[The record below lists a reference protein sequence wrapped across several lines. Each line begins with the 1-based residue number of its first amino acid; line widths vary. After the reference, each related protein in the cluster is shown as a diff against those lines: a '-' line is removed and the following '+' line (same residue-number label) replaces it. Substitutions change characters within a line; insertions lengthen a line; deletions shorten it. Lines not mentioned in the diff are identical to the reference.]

1 MKMDQMKTTHF
12 DKKSLVAPIIIVI
25 LLAVAIGLII
35 FYITNP
41 LFNEPQEGPYVQ
53 ELQLTDNNVRI
64 LYNYVSYSADGNRND
79 VFVMNSSVTKENMP
93 SKDKLYYALQF
104 ASPEDFVST
113 GKKDDDNNQIFNI
126 SDNKVDSYMKRFFG
140 NSVTYSK
147 VKKMDYTLNFSEDH
161 KYIGTL
167 TYSYDNKGYD
177 TILNKIDEEDDEEE
191 YVKPF
196 YGKLVKASLF
206 EDQTMELQE
215 KVIYTKVL
223 EDDDLYTIKVY
234 GDLHYHNLIETRNN
248 LTKSQL
254 KNSVFNMNEYM
265 NEASTVTYTFK
276 TENDK
281 YYFYGSNLTNK

>member
-12 DKKSLVAPIIIVI
+12 DKKSLIAPIIIVV
-25 LLAVAIGLII
+25 LLALAIGLII

-41 LFNEPQEGPYVQ
+41 LFNEPQEGPFVQ
-53 ELQLTDNNVRI
+53 ELQLSDNNVRI
-64 LYNYVSYSADGNRND
+64 LYNYVSYSVDGSRND

-113 GKKDDDNNQIFNI
+113 GKRDDDNNQIFNI
-126 SDNKVDSYMKRFFG
+126 SDNKVDAYMKRFFG
-140 NSVTYSK
+140 NNVTYSK
-147 VKKMDYTLNFSEDH
+147 VKKMDYTLNFSDEH
-161 KYIGTL
+161 KYVGTL

-177 TILNKIDEEDDEEE
+177 IILNKIDEEDDEKE
-191 YVKPF
+191 YVQPF

-248 LTKSQL
+248 LTESQL
-254 KNSVFNMNEYM
+254 KNSVFNMNEYV

-276 TENDK
+276 TEDEK
-281 YYFYGSNLTNK
+281 YYFYSSNLTNK

>member
-12 DKKSLVAPIIIVI
+12 DKKSLIAPIIIVV
-25 LLAVAIGLII
+25 LLALAIGLII

-41 LFNEPQEGPYVQ
+41 LFNKPQEGPFVQ
-53 ELQLTDNNVRI
+53 ELQLSDNNVRI
-64 LYNYVSYSADGNRND
+64 LYNYVSYSVDGSRND

-113 GKKDDDNNQIFNI
+113 GKRDDENNQIFNI
-126 SDNKVDSYMKRFFG
+126 SDNKVDAYMKRFFG
-140 NSVTYSK
+140 NNVTYSK
-147 VKKMDYTLNFSEDH
+147 VKKMDYTLNFSDEY
-161 KYIGTL
+161 KYVGTL

-177 TILNKIDEEDDEEE
+177 TILNKIDEEDDEKV
-191 YVKPF
+191 YVQPF

-248 LTKSQL
+248 LTESQL
-254 KNSVFNMNEYM
+254 KNSVFNMNEYV

-276 TENDK
+276 TEDEK
-281 YYFYGSNLTNK
+281 YYFYSSNLTNK

>member
-12 DKKSLVAPIIIVI
+12 DKKSLIAPIIIVV
-25 LLAVAIGLII
+25 LLALAIGLII

-41 LFNEPQEGPYVQ
+41 LFNEPQEGTFVQ
-53 ELQLTDNNVRI
+53 ELQLSDNNVRI
-64 LYNYVSYSADGNRND
+64 LYNYVSYSVDGSRND

-113 GKKDDDNNQIFNI
+113 GKRDDDNNQIFNI
-126 SDNKVDSYMKRFFG
+126 SDNKVDAYMKRFFG
-140 NSVTYSK
+140 NNVTYSK
-147 VKKMDYTLNFSEDH
+147 VKKMDYTLNFSDEH
-161 KYIGTL
+161 KYVGTL

-177 TILNKIDEEDDEEE
+177 TILNKIDEEDDEKV
-191 YVKPF
+191 YVQPF

-248 LTKSQL
+248 LTESQL
-254 KNSVFNMNEYM
+254 KNSVFNMNEYV

-276 TENDK
+276 TEDEK
-281 YYFYGSNLTNK
+281 YYFYSSNLTNK

>member
-12 DKKSLVAPIIIVI
+12 DKKSLIAPIIIVI

-41 LFNEPQEGPYVQ
+41 LFNEPIEGPYVQ

-64 LYNYVSYSADGNRND
+64 LYNYVSYSVDGNRND

-126 SDNKVDSYMKRFFG
+126 SDNKVDAYMKRFFG
-140 NSVTYSK
+140 NNVTYSK

-161 KYIGTL
+161 KYVGTL

-177 TILNKIDEEDDEEE
+177 TILHKIDEEDEKE
-191 YVKPF
+191 YIKPF

-223 EDDDLYTIKVY
+223 EDNDLYTIKVY

-248 LTKSQL
+248 LTESQL
-254 KNSVFNMNEYM
+254 KNSVFNMNEYA

-276 TENDK
+276 TEEDK
-281 YYFYGSNLTNK
+281 YYFYASNLTNK

>member
-12 DKKSLVAPIIIVI
+12 DKKSLIAPIIIVV
-25 LLAVAIGLII
+25 LLALAIGLII

-41 LFNEPQEGPYVQ
+41 LFNEPQEGPFVQ
-53 ELQLTDNNVRI
+53 ELQLSDNNVRI
-64 LYNYVSYSADGNRND
+64 LYNYVSYSVDGSRND

-113 GKKDDDNNQIFNI
+113 GKRDDDNNQIFNI
-126 SDNKVDSYMKRFFG
+126 SDNKVDAYMKRFFG
-140 NSVTYSK
+140 NNVTYSK
-147 VKKMDYTLNFSEDH
+147 VKKMDYTLNFSDEH
-161 KYIGTL
+161 KYVGTL

-177 TILNKIDEEDDEEE
+177 TILNKIDEEDDEKV
-191 YVKPF
+191 YVQPF

-248 LTKSQL
+248 LTESQL
-254 KNSVFNMNEYM
+254 KNSVFNINEYV

-276 TENDK
+276 TEDEK
-281 YYFYGSNLTNK
+281 YYFYSSNLTNK

>member
-12 DKKSLVAPIIIVI
+12 DKKSLIAPIIIVI
-25 LLAVAIGLII
+25 LLAVAVGLII

-41 LFNEPQEGPYVQ
+41 LFNEPQEGPFVQ

-64 LYNYVSYSADGNRND
+64 LYNYVSYSIDGSRND

-113 GKKDDDNNQIFNI
+113 GKRDDDNNQIFNI
-126 SDNKVDSYMKRFFG
+126 SDNKVDAYMKRFFG
-140 NSVTYSK
+140 NNVTYSK

-161 KYIGTL
+161 KYVGTL

-177 TILNKIDEEDDEEE
+177 TILNKIEEDEDEKE
-191 YVKPF
+191 YVQPF

-215 KVIYTKVL
+215 KVIYTKVI
-223 EDDDLYTIKVY
+223 EKDDLYTIKVY

-248 LTKSQL
+248 LTESQL
-254 KNSVFNMNEYM
+254 KNSVFNMNEYI

-276 TENDK
+276 TEDEK
-281 YYFYGSNLTNK
+281 YYFYSSNLTNK

>member
-64 LYNYVSYSADGNRND
+64 LYNYVSYSVDGNRND

-113 GKKDDDNNQIFNI
+113 GKRDDDNNQIFNI

-147 VKKMDYTLNFSEDH
+147 VKKMDYTLNFSEEH

-177 TILNKIDEEDDEEE
+177 TILNKIDEEDYEE

>member
-113 GKKDDDNNQIFNI
+113 GKRDDDNNQIFNI

>member
-64 LYNYVSYSADGNRND
+64 LYNYVSYSVDGNRND

-113 GKKDDDNNQIFNI
+113 GKRDDDNNQIFNI

-147 VKKMDYTLNFSEDH
+147 VKKMDYTLNFSEEH

-177 TILNKIDEEDDEEE
+177 TILNKIDEEEDEEE

>member
-12 DKKSLVAPIIIVI
+12 DKKSLIAPIIIVI
-25 LLAVAIGLII
+25 LLAISIGLII

-41 LFNEPQEGPYVQ
+41 IFNKPQEGPFVQ

-64 LYNYVSYSADGNRND
+64 LYDYVSYSVDGNRND
-79 VFVMNSSVTKENMP
+79 VFVMNSSVTKDNMP

-113 GKKDDDNNQIFNI
+113 GKRDDDNNQIFNI
-126 SDNKVDSYMKRFFG
+126 SDNKVDAYMKRFFG
-140 NSVTYSK
+140 NNVTYSK
-147 VKKMDYTLNFSEDH
+147 VKKMDYTLNFSEEH
-161 KYIGTL
+161 KYVGTL

-177 TILNKIDEEDDEEE
+177 TILNKVEEDEKE

-206 EDQTMELQE
+206 EDQSMQLQE
-215 KVIYTKVL
+215 KVIYTKVI
-223 EDDDLYTIKVY
+223 EKDDLYTIKVY

-248 LTKSQL
+248 LTESQL
-254 KNSVFNMNEYM
+254 KSSVFNMNEYV

-281 YYFYGSNLTNK
+281 YYFYSSNLTNK

>member
-12 DKKSLVAPIIIVI
+12 DKKSLIAPIIIVI
-25 LLAVAIGLII
+25 LLAISIGLII

-41 LFNEPQEGPYVQ
+41 IFNKPQEGPFVQ

-64 LYNYVSYSADGNRND
+64 LYDYVSYSVDGNRND
-79 VFVMNSSVTKENMP
+79 VFVMNSSVTKDNMP

-104 ASPEDFVST
+104 TSPEDFVST
-113 GKKDDDNNQIFNI
+113 GKRDDDNNQIFNI
-126 SDNKVDSYMKRFFG
+126 SDNKVDAYMKRFFG
-140 NSVTYSK
+140 NNVTYSK
-147 VKKMDYTLNFSEDH
+147 VKKMDYTLNFSEEH
-161 KYIGTL
+161 KYVGTL

-177 TILNKIDEEDDEEE
+177 TILNKVEEDEKE

-206 EDQTMELQE
+206 EDQSMELQE
-215 KVIYTKVL
+215 KVIYTKVI
-223 EDDDLYTIKVY
+223 EKDDLYTIKVY

-248 LTKSQL
+248 LTESQL
-254 KNSVFNMNEYM
+254 KSSVFNMNEYV

-281 YYFYGSNLTNK
+281 YYFYSSNLTNK

>member
-177 TILNKIDEEDDEEE
+177 TILNKIDEEDEEEE

-215 KVIYTKVL
+215 RVIYTKVL

>member
-12 DKKSLVAPIIIVI
+12 DKKSLIAPIIIVV
-25 LLAVAIGLII
+25 LLALAIGLII

-41 LFNEPQEGPYVQ
+41 LFNEPQEGPFVQ
-53 ELQLTDNNVRI
+53 ELQLSDNNVRI
-64 LYNYVSYSADGNRND
+64 LYNYVSYSVDGSRND

-113 GKKDDDNNQIFNI
+113 GKRDDDNNQIFNI
-126 SDNKVDSYMKRFFG
+126 SDNKVDAYMKRFFG
-140 NSVTYSK
+140 NNVTYSK
-147 VKKMDYTLNFSEDH
+147 VKKMDYTLNFSDEH
-161 KYIGTL
+161 KYVGTL

-177 TILNKIDEEDDEEE
+177 TILNKIDEEDDEKV
-191 YVKPF
+191 YVQPF

-248 LTKSQL
+248 LTESQL
-254 KNSVFNMNEYM
+254 KNSVFNMNEYV

-276 TENDK
+276 TEDEK
-281 YYFYGSNLTNK
+281 YYFYSSNLTNK

>member
-12 DKKSLVAPIIIVI
+12 DKKSLIAPIIIVV
-25 LLAVAIGLII
+25 LLALAIGLII

-41 LFNEPQEGPYVQ
+41 LFNEPQEGPSVQ
-53 ELQLTDNNVRI
+53 ELQLSDNNVRI
-64 LYNYVSYSADGNRND
+64 LYNYVSYSVDGSRND

-93 SKDKLYYALQF
+93 NKDKLYYALQF

-113 GKKDDDNNQIFNI
+113 GKRDDDNNQIFNI
-126 SDNKVDSYMKRFFG
+126 SDNKVDAYMKRFFG
-140 NSVTYSK
+140 NNVTYSK
-147 VKKMDYTLNFSEDH
+147 VKKMDYTLNFSDEH
-161 KYIGTL
+161 KYVGTL

-177 TILNKIDEEDDEEE
+177 TILNKIDEEDDEKV
-191 YVKPF
+191 YVQPF

-248 LTKSQL
+248 LTESQL
-254 KNSVFNMNEYM
+254 KNSVFNMNEYV

-276 TENDK
+276 TEDDK
-281 YYFYGSNLTNK
+281 YYFYSSNLTNK

>member
-1 MKMDQMKTTHF
+1 MKTTHF
-12 DKKSLVAPIIIVI
+12 DKKSLIAPIIIVV
-25 LLAVAIGLII
+25 LLALAIGLII

-41 LFNEPQEGPYVQ
+41 LFNEPQEGPFVQ
-53 ELQLTDNNVRI
+53 ELQLSDNNVRI
-64 LYNYVSYSADGNRND
+64 LYNYVSYSVDGSRND

-113 GKKDDDNNQIFNI
+113 GKRDDDNNQIFNI
-126 SDNKVDSYMKRFFG
+126 SDNKVDAYMKRFFG
-140 NSVTYSK
+140 NNVTYSK
-147 VKKMDYTLNFSEDH
+147 VKKMDYTLNFSDEH
-161 KYIGTL
+161 KYVGTL

-177 TILNKIDEEDDEEE
+177 TILNKIDEEDDEKV
-191 YVKPF
+191 YVQPF

-248 LTKSQL
+248 LTESQL
-254 KNSVFNMNEYM
+254 KNSVFNMNEYV

-276 TENDK
+276 TEDEK
-281 YYFYGSNLTNK
+281 YYFYSSNLTNK

>member
-12 DKKSLVAPIIIVI
+12 DKKSLIAPIIIVV
-25 LLAVAIGLII
+25 LLALAIGLII

-41 LFNEPQEGPYVQ
+41 LFNEPQEGPFVQ
-53 ELQLTDNNVRI
+53 ELQLSDNNVRI
-64 LYNYVSYSADGNRND
+64 LYNYVSYSVDGSRND

-113 GKKDDDNNQIFNI
+113 GKRDDDNNQIFNI
-126 SDNKVDSYMKRFFG
+126 SDNKVDAYMKRFFG
-140 NSVTYSK
+140 NNVNYSK
-147 VKKMDYTLNFSEDH
+147 VKKMDYTLNFSDEH
-161 KYIGTL
+161 KYVGTL

-177 TILNKIDEEDDEEE
+177 TILNKIDEEDDEKV
-191 YVKPF
+191 YVQPF

-248 LTKSQL
+248 LTESQL
-254 KNSVFNMNEYM
+254 KNSVFNMNEYV

-276 TENDK
+276 TEDEK
-281 YYFYGSNLTNK
+281 YYFYSSNLTNK

>member
-12 DKKSLVAPIIIVI
+12 DKKSLIAPIIIVV
-25 LLAVAIGLII
+25 LLALAIGLII

-41 LFNEPQEGPYVQ
+41 LFNKPQEGPFVQ
-53 ELQLTDNNVRI
+53 ELQLSDNNVRI
-64 LYNYVSYSADGNRND
+64 LYNYVSYSVDGSRND

-113 GKKDDDNNQIFNI
+113 GKRDDDNNQIFNI
-126 SDNKVDSYMKRFFG
+126 SDNKVDAYMKRFFG
-140 NSVTYSK
+140 NNVTYSK
-147 VKKMDYTLNFSEDH
+147 VKKMDYTLNFSDEH
-161 KYIGTL
+161 KYVGTL

-177 TILNKIDEEDDEEE
+177 TILNKIDEEDDEKV
-191 YVKPF
+191 YVQPF

-248 LTKSQL
+248 LTESQL
-254 KNSVFNMNEYM
+254 KNSVFNMNEYV

-276 TENDK
+276 TEDEK
-281 YYFYGSNLTNK
+281 YYFYSSNLTNK

>member
-12 DKKSLVAPIIIVI
+12 DKKSLIAPIIIVI
-25 LLAVAIGLII
+25 LLAISIGLII

-41 LFNEPQEGPYVQ
+41 IFNKPQEGPFVQ

-64 LYNYVSYSADGNRND
+64 LYDYVSYSVDGNRND
-79 VFVMNSSVTKENMP
+79 VFVMNSSVTKDNMP

-113 GKKDDDNNQIFNI
+113 GKRDDDNNQIFNI
-126 SDNKVDSYMKRFFG
+126 SDNKVDAYMKRFFG
-140 NSVTYSK
+140 NNVTYSK
-147 VKKMDYTLNFSEDH
+147 VKKMDYTLNFSEEH
-161 KYIGTL
+161 KYVGTL

-177 TILNKIDEEDDEEE
+177 TILNKVEEDEKE

-206 EDQTMELQE
+206 EDQSMELQE
-215 KVIYTKVL
+215 KVIYTKVI
-223 EDDDLYTIKVY
+223 EKDDLYTIKVY

-248 LTKSQL
+248 LTESQL
-254 KNSVFNMNEYM
+254 KSSVFNMNEYV

-281 YYFYGSNLTNK
+281 YYFYSSNLTNK

>member
-12 DKKSLVAPIIIVI
+12 DKKSLIAPIIIVI
-25 LLAVAIGLII
+25 LLAISIGLII

-41 LFNEPQEGPYVQ
+41 IFNKPQEGPFVQ

-64 LYNYVSYSADGNRND
+64 LYDYVSYSVDGNRND
-79 VFVMNSSVTKENMP
+79 VFVMNSSVTKDNMP

-113 GKKDDDNNQIFNI
+113 GKRDNDNNQIFNI
-126 SDNKVDSYMKRFFG
+126 SDNKVDAYMKRFFG
-140 NSVTYSK
+140 NNVTYSK
-147 VKKMDYTLNFSEDH
+147 VKKMDYTLNFSEEH
-161 KYIGTL
+161 KYVGTL

-177 TILNKIDEEDDEEE
+177 TILNKVEEDEKE

-206 EDQTMELQE
+206 EDQSMELQE
-215 KVIYTKVL
+215 KVIYTKVI
-223 EDDDLYTIKVY
+223 EKDDLYTIKVY

-248 LTKSQL
+248 LTESQL
-254 KNSVFNMNEYM
+254 KSSVFNMNEYV

-281 YYFYGSNLTNK
+281 YYFYSSNLTNK

>member
-12 DKKSLVAPIIIVI
+12 DKKSLIAPIIIVV
-25 LLAVAIGLII
+25 LLALAIGLII

-41 LFNEPQEGPYVQ
+41 LFNEPQEGPFVQ
-53 ELQLTDNNVRI
+53 ELQLSDNNVRI
-64 LYNYVSYSADGNRND
+64 LYNYVSYSVDGSRND

-93 SKDKLYYALQF
+93 NKDKLYYALQF

-113 GKKDDDNNQIFNI
+113 GKRDDDNNQIFNI
-126 SDNKVDSYMKRFFG
+126 SDNKVDAYMKRFFG
-140 NSVTYSK
+140 NNVTYSK
-147 VKKMDYTLNFSEDH
+147 VKKMDYTLNFSDEH
-161 KYIGTL
+161 KYVGTL

-177 TILNKIDEEDDEEE
+177 TILNKIDEEDDEKV
-191 YVKPF
+191 YVQPF

-248 LTKSQL
+248 LTESQL
-254 KNSVFNMNEYM
+254 KNSVFNMNEYV

-276 TENDK
+276 TEDDK
-281 YYFYGSNLTNK
+281 YYFYSSNLTNK

>member
-64 LYNYVSYSADGNRND
+64 LYNYVSYSVDGNRND

-113 GKKDDDNNQIFNI
+113 GKRDDDNNQIFNI

-147 VKKMDYTLNFSEDH
+147 VKKMDYTLNFSEEH

>member
-12 DKKSLVAPIIIVI
+12 DKKSLIAPIIIVV
-25 LLAVAIGLII
+25 LLALAIGLII

-41 LFNEPQEGPYVQ
+41 LFNEPQEGPFVQ
-53 ELQLTDNNVRI
+53 ELQLSDNNVRI
-64 LYNYVSYSADGNRND
+64 LYNYVSYSVDGSRND

-113 GKKDDDNNQIFNI
+113 GKRDDDNNQIFNN
-126 SDNKVDSYMKRFFG
+126 SDNKVDAYMKRFFG
-140 NSVTYSK
+140 NNVTYSK
-147 VKKMDYTLNFSEDH
+147 VKKMDYTLNFSDEH
-161 KYIGTL
+161 KYVGTL

-177 TILNKIDEEDDEEE
+177 TILNKIDEEDDEKV
-191 YVKPF
+191 YVQPF

-248 LTKSQL
+248 LTESQL
-254 KNSVFNMNEYM
+254 KNSVFNMNEYV

-276 TENDK
+276 TEDEK
-281 YYFYGSNLTNK
+281 YYFYSSNLTNK